1 MQVTLIKLLVTLLTV
16 SVGGYSSVSIGS
28 KSAAQ
33 PTEQSHVAA
42 TNEADQAA
50 DSKEI
55 PAPVA
60 EGSTVQQTDTEQ
72 GMPVPVERAETET
85 QTTLEETKSPITGA
99 FAIPLG
105 ESFAPWMVT
114 KIISQEEKK
123 YKTRGEGK
131 TEYTGTLYQVEPNI
145 PNQYFNDYSLKTNK
159 DGIIYAISAEQLPV
173 EKASACETTKKIA
186 AYLAGK
192 YGKPR
197 GKGMLGDWY
206 TFRESATGPYKGI
219 RLYAQR
225 CRNGRFSIVYTDD
238 TAMLLEVEPKAE
250 PGEMSGL

>member
-16 SVGGYSSVSIGS
+16 SVGGYTSVGIGS
-28 KSAAQ
+28 ESAVQ
-33 PTEQSHVAA
+33 QTEQSPVAA
-42 TNEADQAA
+42 TTEAEQEA

-60 EGSTVQQTDTEQ
+60 EGTVVQQTDTEQ
-72 GMPVPVERAETET
+72 GLPVPVERAEAET
-85 QTTLEETKSPITGA
+85 QTTLEETQLPITGA

-131 TEYTGTLYQVEPNI
+131 TEYTGTLYQVEPNT
-145 PNQYFNDYSLKTNK
+145 PNQYFNAYSLKTNK

-186 AYLAGK
+186 AYLASE

-225 CRNGRFSIVYTDD
+225 CRNGRYSIVYSDD
-238 TAMLLEVEPKAE
+238 TAMMQEAPRTVAPD
-250 PGEMSGL
+250 EMLGL